1 MAGRVTKGDLL
12 RQRIVEASLR
22 RFADHGFRATTVQQI
37 ADDVGISKQRLLY
50 HFSSKEELHRAVVE
64 AVADQ
69 WKELLPQLLGAAVRS
84 DAMESR
90 LAPLLE
96 FLREQPYAAR
106 YVMRDIISPEREAVN
121 TMGQLVW
128 PWVEQLAD
136 QIRRGQAEGRFD
148 PEVEPLPYVVLSSL
162 LTLVHVV
169 VFPEGDPDSFH
180 LRAAMEKELGRLI
193 RASLRP
199 PAPEDAPAPCDA
211 GTDLVD

>member
-37 ADDVGISKQRLLY
+37 ADDVEISKQRLLY

-64 AVADQ
+64 SVADQ

-84 DAMESR
+84 EAMESR

-96 FLREQPYAAR
+96 FLREQPHAAR
-106 YVMRDIISPEREAVN
+106 YVMRDIISPEREAVT

-128 PWVEQLAD
+128 PWIEQLAD

-148 PEVEPLPYVVLSSL
+148 AELEPLPYVVLSSL

-180 LRAAMEKELGRLI
+180 LRATMEKELGRMI
-193 RASLRP
+193 GASLRP
-199 PAPEDAPAPCDA
+199 PPGDEPGPE
-211 GTDLVD
+211 